1 MYYTK
6 FSSPLCEIILA
17 GDEDGLSHLHLNTG
31 QGKRKFK
38 ILDDWKK
45 DDSFFIEIKTQIDEY
60 LKGSRTQFD
69 IKLNPDG
76 TDFQKKV
83 WHELAKIPYGTVCSY
98 KDIAEVLQNNGASR
112 AVGTAN
118 GKNPI
123 PLIIPC
129 HRVIGADGGLGGF
142 AHGLSI
148 KQKLIDFELKTNL
161 KNNKSQKR

>member
-6 FSSPLCEIILA
+6 FSSPLCEITLA
-17 GDEDGLSHLHLNTG
+17 GDADGLSHLYLNTG
-31 QGKRKFK
+31 QGKRKFQ
-38 ILDDWKK
+38 ISDDWKEN
-45 DDSFFIEIKTQIDEY
+45 DSFFAKIKTQIDDY
-60 LKGSRTQFD
+60 FKGSRTQFD

-98 KDIAEVLQNNGASR
+98 KDIAEAMQNNRASR

-118 GKNPI
+118 GQNPI

-148 KQKLIDFELKTNL
+148 KQKLIDFEKETRS
-161 KNNKSQKR
+161 KK